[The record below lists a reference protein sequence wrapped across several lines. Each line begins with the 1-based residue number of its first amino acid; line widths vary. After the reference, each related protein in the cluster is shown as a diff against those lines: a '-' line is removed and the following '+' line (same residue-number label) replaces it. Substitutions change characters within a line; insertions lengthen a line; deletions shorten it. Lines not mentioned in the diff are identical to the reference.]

1 MTDTR
6 DVTLHATPLELGSQD
21 VRLHGAEINF
31 GNLAG
36 LVGNWQG
43 ANGFNMIA
51 VPNQKGDFQLLV
63 APYTENLTV
72 AAVQATTPN
81 RGLIVIENI
90 PTLQYSTVIL
100 DSTDNSLMHVEC
112 GFWELA
118 GAPERNAG
126 FDIFRIASVPH
137 GNAVEAMGVSSVTGG
152 RPVID
157 PSLSGMPV
165 GDLPDLNGYTDP
177 YIFPSPGFSAS
188 SPNETLIQY
197 LNAQEAKGQTVTK
210 TVTLH
215 VSTRNKGGLSNIA
228 SLRTNANPTQFD
240 ATFWIETVEDSNT
253 GESFQ
258 QLQYSQRIMIEFP
271 IQSDLSGQTIVWP
284 HVNVNTLILQSE
296 ATVGVQSIG

>member
-6 DVTLHATPLELGSQD
+6 DVTLQPTPLELGSEN

-31 GNLAG
+31 GNLTG

-51 VPNQKGDFQLLV
+51 VPDQKGGFQLLV

-118 GAPERNAG
+118 GAPARNDG

-137 GNAVEAMGVSSVTGG
+137 GNAVEAMGVSSVTDG
-152 RPVID
+152 RPNID
-157 PSLSGMPV
+157 PGLSGLPV

-240 ATFWIETVEDSNT
+240 ATYWIETVADSST
-253 GESFQ
+253 GETFQ

-284 HVNVNTLILQSE
+284 HVNVNTLTLQSE
-296 ATVGVQSIG
+296 ATIGVQSIG